1 MRNYKVCTLV
11 GMIGPLFL
19 NHAQEEQYP
28 WREEI
33 DGKKAFAFF
42 EKQNKA
48 AATALSADKDNQYI
62 HDTQV

>member
-19 NHAQEEQYP
+19 SHAPEDQYP
-28 WREEI
+28 WREEV

-48 AATALSADKDNQYI
+48 AAAALSADKDNQYI
-62 HDTQV
+62 PDTQV